1 MTATFSIL
9 LATLALAG
17 PALAQQPTAAAPAS
31 AAASASAS
39 AAASTPASAPVAADF
54 ASGEVRKV
62 YPDAGQILLKH
73 GEIKSLDMPPMSM
86 VFKVKDK
93 ALLDRVKVGD
103 KVRFKAALIGG
114 DYTVTE
120 IQVVP

>member
-1 MTATFSIL
+1 MKTTLLML
-9 LATLALAG
+9 LATATLAG
-17 PALAQQPTAAAPAS
+17 PAIAQQPAAATA
-31 AAASASAS
+31 AAASA
-39 AAASTPASAPVAADF
+39 PAAADF

-93 ALLDRVKVGD
+93 TLLDRVKVGD
-103 KVRFKAALIGG
+103 KVRFKAAQIGG
-114 DYTVTE
+114 DYTVTDL
-120 IQVVP
+120 QVVP

>member
-93 ALLDRVKVGD
+93 ALLKRVKVGD
-103 KVRFKAALIGG
+103 KLRFKAALIGG

>member
-1 MTATFSIL
+1 MTSQLSVL
-9 LATLALAG
+9 LTTLALAG
-17 PALAQQPTAAAPAS
+17 PALAQQPTPAAPAS
-31 AAASASAS
+31 A
-39 AAASTPASAPVAADF
+39 PAAADF

-93 ALLDRVKVGD
+93 ALLEGVKPGD
-103 KVRFKAALIGG
+103 KVRFKAAQVAGE
-114 DYTVTE
+114 YTVTDL
-120 IQVVP
+120 QVVP

>member
-1 MTATFSIL
+1 MTSPLSIL
-9 LATLALAG
+9 LATLVLSG
-17 PALAQQPTAAAPAS
+17 PALAQQPAAAAPATQ
-31 AAASASAS
+31 SAS
-39 AAASTPASAPVAADF
+39 AAAAADF

-93 ALLDRVKVGD
+93 TLLDRVKVGD
-103 KVRFKAALIGG
+103 KVRFKAAQIAGE
-114 DYTVTE
+114 YTVTE
-120 IQVVP
+120 LQVVP

>member
-1 MTATFSIL
+1 MTSTLSIL
-9 LATLALAG
+9 LATLVLSG
-17 PALAQQPTAAAPAS
+17 PALAQQPAAAA
-31 AAASASAS
+31 
-39 AAASTPASAPVAADF
+39 TASAPAAADF

-103 KVRFKAALIGG
+103 KVRFKAAQIAGE
-114 DYTVTE
+114 YTVTE
-120 IQVVP
+120 LQVVP

>member
-1 MTATFSIL
+1 MKHRLSMLL
-9 LATLALAG
+9 LAFTLAG
-17 PALAQQPTAAAPAS
+17 PAAAQQPAAP
-31 AAASASAS
+31 AAASAP
-39 AAASTPASAPVAADF
+39 AATDF

-93 ALLDRVKVGD
+93 AMLDRVKVGD
-103 KVRFKAALIGG
+103 KVRFKAAQIGG

-120 IQVVP
+120 LQLVP

>member
-31 AAASASAS
+31 A
-39 AAASTPASAPVAADF
+39 PASAPVAADF

-93 ALLDRVKVGD
+93 ALLKRVKVGD
-103 KVRFKAALIGG
+103 QVRFKAALIGG

>member
-1 MTATFSIL
+1 MKSTLSIL
-9 LATLALAG
+9 LAALTLSG
-17 PALAQQPTAAAPAS
+17 PALAQQPAAAAPAS
-31 AAASASAS
+31 AAA
-39 AAASTPASAPVAADF
+39 AADF

-93 ALLDRVKVGD
+93 ALLNRVKVGD
-103 KVRFKAALIGG
+103 KVRFKAAQIAG
-114 DYTVTE
+114 DYTVTDL
-120 IQVVP
+120 QVVP

>member
-9 LATLALAG
+9 LAALVLAG
-17 PALAQQPTAAAPAS
+17 PALAHQPA
-31 AAASASAS
+31 AAASASA
-39 AAASTPASAPVAADF
+39 PAAADF

-103 KVRFKAALIGG
+103 KVRFKAAQIGG
-114 DYTVTE
+114 EYTVTE
-120 IQVVP
+120 LQVVP